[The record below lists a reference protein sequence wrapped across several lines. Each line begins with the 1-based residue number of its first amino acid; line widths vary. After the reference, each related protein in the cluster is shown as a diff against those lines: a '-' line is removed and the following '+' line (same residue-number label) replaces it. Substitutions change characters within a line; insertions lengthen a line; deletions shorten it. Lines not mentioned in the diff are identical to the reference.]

1 MLLRMAPWIF
11 VSLWSTGYIAM
22 KFAAPFA
29 EPFTFLA
36 IRFALVVTVLAPFIL
51 WSGHWLL
58 SWRNAFA
65 AMLVG
70 MLLHGIYLGG
80 IFWAIKAGLPA
91 GIAAIIISLQPILS
105 ASLIAPVI
113 GEKVEWRHWAGLL
126 LGLAGATLVLL
137 PQIDTHTVI
146 IGAATLAMS
155 LLSLTSITI
164 GTTLQ
169 KTWFARLDVRATL
182 LPQYVGATAVA
193 ALIAFAFEDREIAW
207 SWEAIG
213 ALVWLVLVLSVGA
226 ISLFLMLLRRNE
238 VWRTVSLFY
247 LIPPLTATTAWL
259 LFDERLVPLQL
270 AGMAIVVLAMVLARP
285 PQAGAAPPKP
295 GN

>member
-36 IRFALVVTVLAPFIL
+36 IRFALVVIILAPFIL

-58 SWRNAFA
+58 SWRNALA

-105 ASLIAPVI
+105 ASLIAPVL

-126 LGLAGATLVLL
+126 LGLAGAMLVLS
-137 PQIDTHTVI
+137 PQIDTGAAS

-155 LLSLTSITI
+155 VLSLASITI

-169 KTWFARLDVRATL
+169 KSWFAGLDVRATL
-182 LPQYVGATAVA
+182 LPQYIGATAVA
-193 ALIAFAFEDREIAW
+193 ALIAFAFEDREVAW
-207 SWEAIG
+207 SWQAVG
-213 ALVWLVLVLSVGA
+213 ALLWLVLVLSVGA

-285 PQAGAAPPKP
+285 PQAGAAASKP